1 MIEISAPSSGVPGYR
16 YTRAQ
21 PARCIALASVLALA
35 SILGACR
42 DVPAQRSALADV
54 SGHLPDLAFRFT
66 NDRGEK
72 VTAADY
78 SGAVS
83 LLYFGFTRCPDEC
96 PDAMARAA
104 AAVLKSGAGPGE
116 LHTFLATVDPDHD
129 TPAVL
134 HAYLTPFADA
144 HPIGLSGDADAT
156 LALVKRYRVAYQSA
170 DGVHRLPVHGAAIY
184 VFDRAGHARRMIG
197 AADSID
203 AIVQDLTV
211 LLAEPRP

>member
-1 MIEISAPSSGVPGYR
+1 MIEISTPTVSVPGCR
-16 YTRAQ
+16 YTWVQ
-21 PARCIALASVLALA
+21 PARCIALTSVLALA
-35 SILGACR
+35 SILSACR
-42 DVPAQRSALADV
+42 DVPAHRSALADV

-66 NDRGEK
+66 NDHGEK

-78 SGAVS
+78 RGAVS

-96 PDAMARAA
+96 PAAMARAA
-104 AAVLKSGAGPGE
+104 TAVLKTGAEPRE

-134 HAYLTPFADA
+134 HAYLATFADA

-170 DGVHRLPVHGAAIY
+170 DGAHRLPVHGAAIY

-203 AIVQDLTV
+203 VIVQDLTV